1 MRHSPRWV
9 AGPLIA
15 SVVLLSACATV
26 EEESA
31 ALTGGAEV
39 LPGGQVKMEA
49 ESAENLDIQSA
60 PVRKAA
66 RGSQLVIPYAAV
78 FYGPNGDTWTYTSPQ
93 SLIYERAPI
102 VVDRIDGDKAF
113 LSDGPRP
120 GTQVVTQGAAEL
132 FGVEIG
138 IDQ

>member
-9 AGPLIA
+9 AGPVIA
-15 SVVLLSACATV
+15 SVLLLSACATV

-31 ALTGGAEV
+31 ALTGGARV
-39 LPGGQVKMEA
+39 LPTGQVKMEA
-49 ESAENLDIQSA
+49 KAKENLGILSA

-93 SLIYERAPI
+93 SLIFERTPI
-102 VVDRIDGDKAF
+102 VVDRIDGNNAF
-113 LSDGPRP
+113 LTDGPRP
-120 GTQVVTQGAAEL
+120 GTPVVTQGTAEL